1 LRDLDSEF
9 NRFDVSMKE
18 LVWDD
23 PVAWL
28 QRLGIDVRGP
38 VEVIDSDATALT
50 ASVDKVIRVGGPVEP
65 FLVNIEFQCS
75 HDSQLTR
82 TLWFRQAVLDHRH
95 NLPVL
100 TILVL
105 QRKEANSPS
114 LTGVYE
120 RFLPDGRPTNRYHY
134 QVVRLWQEPADS
146 FLNAGVELVPLA
158 PLADVE
164 EGQLPDLIRQ
174 MGERINA
181 LEQGRAAKLWTAS
194 FLLMGLR

>member
-1 LRDLDSEF
+1 LENLGLEF

-75 HDSQLTR
+75 HDTKLVP

-95 NLPVL
+95 GLPVL

-120 RFLPDGRPTNRYHY
+120 RFLPDGRLTTRYH
-134 QVVRLWQEPADS
+134 
-146 FLNAGVELVPLA
+146 
-158 PLADVE
+158 
-164 EGQLPDLIRQ
+164 
-174 MGERINA
+174 
-181 LEQGRAAKLWTAS
+181 
-194 FLLMGLR
+194 

>member
-1 LRDLDSEF
+1 LAF

-82 TLWFRQAVLDHRH
+82 TL
-95 NLPVL
+95 
-100 TILVL
+100 
-105 QRKEANSPS
+105 
-114 LTGVYE
+114 
-120 RFLPDGRPTNRYHY
+120 
-134 QVVRLWQEPADS
+134 
-146 FLNAGVELVPLA
+146 
-158 PLADVE
+158 
-164 EGQLPDLIRQ
+164 
-174 MGERINA
+174 
-181 LEQGRAAKLWTAS
+181 
-194 FLLMGLR
+194 